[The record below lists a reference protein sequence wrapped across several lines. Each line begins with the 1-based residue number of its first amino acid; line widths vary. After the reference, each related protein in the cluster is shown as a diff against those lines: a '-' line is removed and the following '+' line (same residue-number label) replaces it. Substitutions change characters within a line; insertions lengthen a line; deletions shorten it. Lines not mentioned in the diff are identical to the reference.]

1 MVNLRDFWPVN
12 KRRPSFIPD
21 LKSKIAVDLHP
32 EWFGWASFIAFFKIT
47 FLLKPV
53 CPGWSL
59 LEQPTAEQGT
69 SEEPSSAGSFG
80 APGRRWAVCASS
92 QCHAFRQMGIPFFD
106 CYVGKILFPWIDEV
120 SRYLITLCGLKS
132 IGISKD
138 LVLCWVLL
146 HISLECN
153 WEHLNYASEVWWLEH
168 IL

>member
-1 MVNLRDFWPVN
+1 MVNLGDFWPVS

-32 EWFGWASFIAFFKIT
+32 EWFGWASFIACMSRMEFVGAAHSRAGHEQRTKQCWQ
-47 FLLKPV
+47 LRLWS
-53 CPGWSL
+53 PGQ
-59 LEQPTAEQGT
+59 EM
-69 SEEPSSAGSFG
+69 GS
-80 APGRRWAVCASS
+80 PCLN
-92 QCHAFRQMGIPFFD
+92 AFRQMGIPFFD
-106 CYVGKILFPWIDEV
+106 CYVGEILFPWIDEV
-120 SRYLITLCGLKS
+120 SRYLITICGLKS